1 MFSLLSTLYRVP
13 IQNHWKLF
21 LIQFLK
27 NFHDHERSFFLIFS
41 DFNEVKEKILKGF
54 LFKKIQSLSAKL

>member
-21 LIQFLK
+21 RIQFLK
-27 NFHDHERSFFLIFS
+27 NFQDHERSFFLIFS
-41 DFNEVKEKILKGF
+41 DFNEVKEKNLKRF
-54 LFKKIQSLSAKL
+54 SV